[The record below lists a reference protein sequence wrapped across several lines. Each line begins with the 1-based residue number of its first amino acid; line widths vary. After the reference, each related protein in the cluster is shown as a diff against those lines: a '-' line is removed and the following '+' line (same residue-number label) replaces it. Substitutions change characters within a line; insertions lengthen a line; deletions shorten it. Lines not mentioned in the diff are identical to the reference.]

1 MEKTSFVV
9 QGQCVCGQVSFK
21 LAAPNA
27 DLILCDCEFCRRASA
42 DSGLAWVRAEAA
54 SLKVQGVLCSWRP
67 TKSIL
72 RQFCYHCGTQLFS
85 RSDHHPAIVMTLV
98 NALDDGWSSL
108 EESHALAKE
117 RVQAE
122 RVPSAA
128 IGRQHPEKQKLL
140 YVPLPSLASSA
151 QIDLL
156 NTVLSSAQD
165 AFLSIDAA
173 GLITDWNAEAEATFG
188 WSFAEAKGRPMHELI
203 IPQDQREAHL
213 LGIARLQQTG
223 DGPVLRKRFEVLAV
237 HRDGHEVP
245 VELSVV
251 PLSTADGVG
260 AAGFARNLSFR
271 KSIEREREA
280 NEDLLQRIGELAR
293 VGAWTVD
300 LRTDAIHW
308 APIVRTIHGV
318 SQDFEPTLPSVIE
331 FFEQD
336 AQKRLI
342 AAFEHGTKTGETWEI
357 EAALTTPSGVRV
369 WVRAIGKTEFDNTG
383 EPLRVV
389 GALQDITAQ
398 KIAEESLKVL
408 TEILEITPILV
419 VQADSKGQVLYMN
432 PAARNSLGFSASYDV
447 TQHFF
452 TDFNTPETTVR
463 YRSEVVPAVSRTGVW
478 VGESTVRVKDGVI
491 AVDHTVLS
499 HRDPTG
505 TPVRYTAMMRDISAE
520 VRARADLFRQ
530 QRTLSSVAEAIPD
543 VITVVDRDGRYEF
556 VNSAFEKLMG
566 TSRTEIVGQKIADL
580 MRQKGLSHLMSY
592 ILKALAGE
600 QVAFEQV
607 LNLPGGERTMLV
619 TLFPRRSER
628 DDPDGYIAVLGDVTD
643 QRQRESR
650 LIKLSQRDPLTGLLN
665 RHGLES
671 RLQAM
676 LGSQTQA
683 VAVLYI
689 DLDRFKAVNDTFGH
703 SVGDLLLKAVAG
715 RFRDLVRPADLVAR
729 IGGDEFV
736 VVLLGVSES
745 AVAKRTGEKIVAA
758 ASNPFA
764 LDGRVCHIGA
774 SVGFACATGSNW
786 RELMERADSA
796 LYRAKSSGRGQ
807 VAQSLP

>member
-9 QGQCVCGQVSFK
+9 RGQCACGQVSFN
-21 LAAPNA
+21 LPAPNA
-27 DLILCDCEFCRRASA
+27 EAILCDCEFCRRASA
-42 DSGLAWVRAEAA
+42 DRGLAWIRAEAA
-54 SLKVQGVLCSWRP
+54 SLRVQGVLCSWRP
-67 TKSIL
+67 TESTL
-72 RQFCYHCGTQLFS
+72 REFCCHCGSQLFS
-85 RSDHHPAIVMTLV
+85 RNDHHPAIVMTLV
-98 NALDDGWSSL
+98 SALDDGWSSL
-108 EESHALAKE
+108 DQSRTLAEE
-117 RVQAE
+117 RVQVQ
-122 RVPSAA
+122 RVPSATA
-128 IGRQHPEKQKLL
+128 GGQHQEKQGPM
-140 YVPLPSLASSA
+140 YEPLPNLASSA

-156 NTVLSSAQD
+156 NTVLASAQD

-173 GLITDWNAEAEATFG
+173 GLITDWNVEAEATFG

-203 IPQDQREAHL
+203 IPPDQWEAHL
-213 LGIARLQQTG
+213 LGMARFQQTG
-223 DGPVLRKRFEVLAV
+223 DGPVLRRRFEVLAM

-260 AAGFARNLSFR
+260 AVGFARNLSFR
-271 KSIEREREA
+271 RSIERERGA

-300 LRTDAIHW
+300 LRSDVIHW
-308 APIVRTIHGV
+308 APIVRSIHGV
-318 SQDFEPTLPSVIE
+318 GQDFEPTLPSVIE

-336 AQKRLI
+336 AQRRLI

-357 EAALTTPSGVRV
+357 EAPLTTPSGVRV
-369 WVRAIGKTEFDNTG
+369 WVRAIGKTEFDKSG

-419 VQADSKGQVLYMN
+419 VQADSKGRVCYMN
-432 PAARNSLGFSASYDV
+432 PAARKSLGFSASYDV
-447 TQHFF
+447 TQHLF

-463 YRSEVVPAVSRTGVW
+463 YRSEVMPAVTRTGVW

-520 VRARADLFRQ
+520 VRARADLFRH

-543 VITVVDRDGRYEF
+543 VITVVDRDGCYEF

-566 TSRTEIVGQKIADL
+566 TSRKAIVGQKISDL
-580 MRQKGLSHLMSY
+580 MRQHGLSNLMRY
-592 ILKALAGE
+592 IQKALAGE

-607 LNLPGGERTMLV
+607 LKLAGRERTMLI

-676 LGSQTQA
+676 LGSQAQA

-703 SVGDLLLKAVAG
+703 PVGDLLLKAVAG
-715 RFRDLVRPADLVAR
+715 RFRDLVRPVDLVAR

-736 VVLLGVSES
+736 MVLVGVSDS
-745 AVAKRTGEKIVAA
+745 AVAQKVGEKVVAA
-758 ASNPFA
+758 ASDPFA

-774 SVGFACATGSNW
+774 SVGVACATESKW
-786 RELMERADSA
+786 RELMERADAA
-796 LYRAKSSGRGQ
+796 LYIAKASGRGQ
-807 VAQSLP
+807 VA